1 MENLIYISAH
11 SRIQLVNASA
21 LLQGI
26 IKDGDNLEDKE
37 FSRLESF
44 IFEDPVNRRLID
56 KGIKEANEEVDLER
70 YSQYSLDWYRDAVR
84 YLPSYYKNAE
94 SGNAVQPVY
103 SCSTLSK
110 VESGE
115 VTLSEEQVIYLAA
128 SLFLAARGGKMTNT
142 DIEQASR
149 AARSIYARLV
159 ESK

>member
-1 MENLIYISAH
+1 MENLVYISAH
-11 SRIQLVNASA
+11 SRIQLVNAYA

-70 YSQYSLDWYRDAVR
+70 YTQYSLDWYRDAVR
-84 YLPSYYKNAE
+84 YLPGYYEN
-94 SGNAVQPVY
+94 NAVQPVY

-159 ESK
+159 ESR

>member
-11 SRIQLVNASA
+11 SRIQLVNAYA

-70 YSQYSLDWYRDAVR
+70 YTQYSLDWYRDAVR
-84 YLPSYYKNAE
+84 YLPGYYKNTE
-94 SGNAVQPVY
+94 SGNAIQPVY
-103 SCSTLSK
+103 GCSTLSK
-110 VESGE
+110 E

-159 ESK
+159 ESR